1 MRNLILHVGHPKT
14 GTTAL
19 QSVLAANSEQLLIN
33 HAVLY
38 PIKTN
43 PAKIKHSLA
52 IPWLLGIEFEA
63 LRRAGRASGDEL
75 KNLSKEF
82 WESIVEEANSSSYQW
97 LVLSGEGFWNIKR
110 LRSEQ
115 VNFFRSN
122 LLKLADRITIS
133 GYLKSPAPYFLS
145 MINQKLRNFRSVP
158 MPSPKQYQGPIE
170 AWEKIGADNYEWRL
184 FDRQALENNDIVDDF
199 CTRFLPE
206 TISTE
211 NLQRGTLEKSNES
224 VSNEALALLEKIA
237 RMYPHLTEETI
248 DYRRHKIIDILKSAD
263 QQIGGSKRPSLNDYA
278 KSALINRCEDLEWLK
293 ERGID
298 FPDINADAITDKSAI
313 LPPTFTSVEA
323 FCPIDK
329 SRLRELESAAMGQI
343 KALFKPKVRQL
354 IWLFSGRKAAKNQN
368 NSLDC

>member
-1 MRNLILHVGHPKT
+1 
-14 GTTAL
+14 
-19 QSVLAANSEQLLIN
+19 
-33 HAVLY
+33 
-38 PIKTN
+38 
-43 PAKIKHSLA
+43 
-52 IPWLLGIEFEA
+52 
-63 LRRAGRASGDEL
+63 
-75 KNLSKEF
+75 
-82 WESIVEEANSSSYQW
+82 
-97 LVLSGEGFWNIKR
+97 
-110 LRSEQ
+110 
-115 VNFFRSN
+115 
-122 LLKLADRITIS
+122 
-133 GYLKSPAPYFLS
+133 
-145 MINQKLRNFRSVP
+145 

-211 NLQRGTLEKSNES
+211 NLQRGALEKSNES

-298 FPDINADAITDKSAI
+298 FPDINADAITDKAAV

-329 SRLRELESAAMGQI
+329 NRLRELESAAMGQI

-354 IWLFSGRKAAKNQN
+354 IWLFSRRKAAKNQN